1 MFFGFLI
8 ASPLLVFASWF
19 PYELDPRTAVSTVTL
34 GSKYQANGYTHGAWC
49 GHGGQDH
56 SGLRIESDSHAY
68 NTKRPQVGTP
78 CQLLRPLAHQ
88 QQTRVA
94 LAGFKTRMH
103 IAWD

>member
-19 PYELDPRTAVSTVTL
+19 PYELDPRTAVPTL
-34 GSKYQANGYTHGAWC
+34 GSTFQAGGSTHGAWC

-68 NTKRPQVGTP
+68 NDETPQVGA
-78 CQLLRPLAHQ
+78 PLASFSYPSR
-88 QQTRVA
+88 TSSRPA
-94 LAGFKTRMH
+94 LP
-103 IAWD
+103 WQD